1 MIFQRK
7 AQIELTCSFGVLA
20 DFFESVPVLACST
33 TITVQSGTIMLHDRL
48 QLSHVQTP
56 PSQEKTSGDYQAP
69 PPWLCRVSSTLYTH
83 CTLPNETTGHLKD
96 LINDLI

>member
-7 AQIELTCSFGVLA
+7 AQMELTCSFGVLA
-20 DFFESVPVLACST
+20 DFFESAPVLACST

-56 PSQEKTSGDYQAP
+56 PSQEKKRLVTIKLLPLGCAESA
-69 PPWLCRVSSTLYTH
+69 VHYTH
-83 CTLPNETTGHLKD
+83 TVHYPTKQQDILK
-96 LINDLI
+96 I